1 MFNFNLSSEY
11 IDKKLSA
18 EIQTFFYLISFIS
31 DADPKLNSKIQ
42 NTVVKRA
49 KRWRRA
55 DYIDIDIDKMAK
67 HLNGMSDLADI
78 NLLYTE
84 FEKALTPS
92 SDIKYWGQ
100 FEHVFLI
107 INDAVAGSWES
118 MIMRIE
124 ALDWRFDFQNSF
136 IGQVLLILL
145 AIHEKDELLIKDALE
160 RLVFAAQ
167 VDTDYGHITFFI
179 LKFFVPAVCKAYLS
193 DSNYPWQQRDV
204 KSIDYNGKTF
214 WYGPV
219 VFRYLELDSK
229 HDMLKTPIAQRT
241 MQLDTSSL
249 LNYIPTLQS
258 RIKLNPNAKHGV
270 SGTELIAGG
279 IGYGSKVVGKAI
291 GTALVATI
299 EFTARM
305 LTKDDWE
312 GFGCNNSHLYVKHSD
327 KHPLPLFS
335 FGYIISEDKSSFCMD
350 KPGIMKIKN
359 QLGFYNLANEIFYGA
374 TNKKTELPSGLSEA
388 IIKAEK

>member
-1 MFNFNLSSEY
+1 MFNFNLSLEY
-11 IDKKLSA
+11 INKRNS

-42 NTVVKRA
+42 KKVVKQA
-49 KRWRRA
+49 KQWGGPG
-55 DYIDIDIDKMAK
+55 YININIDKMAK
-67 HLNGMSDLADI
+67 HLNGVKDLEDV
-78 NLLYTE
+78 NLWHTE
-84 FEKALTPS
+84 FNKALTPS
-92 SDIKYWGQ
+92 SNIVYWGQ
-100 FEHVFLI
+100 FENVSLI

-167 VDTDYGHITFFI
+167 VDTDNSHITYFV
-179 LKFFVPAVCKAYLS
+179 LKFFVPAVCKTYLS

-214 WYGPV
+214 WYGPL
-219 VFRYLELDSK
+219 VFRYFELNSK
-229 HDMLKTPIAQRT
+229 HDTLKTPIAQRT

-258 RIKLNPNAKHGV
+258 RIKLNPNVKHGV
-270 SGTELIAGG
+270 SGTELISGG
-279 IGYGSKVVGKAI
+279 IGYGTKAAGELI
-291 GTALVATI
+291 GIALVAAI
-299 EFTARM
+299 NFTSKM
-305 LTKDDWE
+305 LQKDDWV

-327 KHPLPLFS
+327 KNPLPLFS
-335 FGYIISEDKSSFCMD
+335 FGYIISEDKSSFCTD
-350 KPGIMKIKN
+350 NPEIMKIKN
-359 QLGFYNLANEIFYGA
+359 QLGFYNLANEVFYSA
-374 TNKKTELPSGLSEA
+374 SNKKTELPSGLSEA

>member
-31 DADPKLNSKIQ
+31 DVDPKLNSKIQ
-42 NTVVKRA
+42 NKVVKQA
-49 KRWRRA
+49 KKWERA
-55 DYIDIDIDKMAK
+55 DYIDIDIHKMAK
-67 HLNGMSDLADI
+67 HLNGVSDLEDV
-78 NLLYTE
+78 NLLHTE
-84 FEKALTPS
+84 FEKVLTPS
-92 SDIKYWGQ
+92 SDIEYWGQ
-100 FEHVFLI
+100 FENVSLI
-107 INDAVAGSWES
+107 ISDAVAGRWES
-118 MIMRIE
+118 MIIRIE

-160 RLVFAAQ
+160 RLVFAAHLETEK
-167 VDTDYGHITFFI
+167 VHISFFV
-179 LKFFVPAVCKAYLS
+179 LKFFVPAVCKTYLS

-214 WYGPV
+214 WYGPA
-219 VFRYLELDSK
+219 VFRYYELNSK
-229 HDMLKTPIAQRT
+229 HDTLKTPIAQRT

-249 LNYIPTLQS
+249 LNYIPSLQS
-258 RIKLNPNAKHGV
+258 RIKSNPNVKHGV

-279 IGYGSKVVGKAI
+279 IGYGTKVVGEVI
-291 GTALVATI
+291 GVALVAAI
-299 EFTARM
+299 NFTSKM
-305 LTKDDWE
+305 LQKDDWE
-312 GFGCNNSHLYVKHSD
+312 GFGCNNSHLYLKHSD
-327 KHPLPLFS
+327 KHPLPLIS
-335 FGYIISEDKSSFCMD
+335 FGYVISEDKSSFCTD

-359 QLGFYNLANEIFYGA
+359 QLGFYNLANEVFYSA
-374 TNKKTELPSGLSEA
+374 SNKKTELPSGLSEA